1 MKDERLVRRF
11 IFLIPGATGNRELP
25 ELFRFGGYRSVPGE
39 HGTFSW
45 TWMDTPSGTLR
56 LAGLRIRS
64 GEARGR
70 RAVRPPLSVHSI
82 TESRALDPGPPA
94 DTLLKGL
101 HLVPLLLQEGFGHG
115 FFLDNGSFTFSAR
128 VYRARFRLPG
138 EAAGSAGHRFLELSW
153 DGASTEPLCCATYIR
168 DRLKWV
174 PCPSDWVRIG
184 MAALGTA
191 EPGTLPPPGDP
202 VTAAE
207 ALERQAEVFIRRQA
221 DRMKLNV
228 EGALRDLDPEFVHDI
243 RVATRRSRFVL
254 RLLPAAPG
262 NDPTDPLRAALRWV
276 ARSCGAVRDLDILA
290 LYLRET
296 LPLMGAGPDEAR
308 RLLSLV
314 RDHRSTAWRRMARTL
329 RSLRFRDVR
338 DRLSA
343 FRPPPAERPE
353 QTVAPSAGPSAA
365 APPADVPPPAPPD
378 PGALAAAVRDTRRAA
393 VRVCR
398 AGRRAVEHLDP
409 AELHRVR
416 ILFKRLRYTAEFY
429 SPWIDPV
436 LRPVLSRIVAIQ
448 DCLGAH
454 QDSRCA
460 LALLEELE
468 KGALAR
474 NLPDTPSPSLFSALA
489 ERLRLRAQGLREQFL
504 LLWKPFPGIL
514 RYFRQGLERLPA
526 AAPPAAGT
534 APPPPPAEKPWVAAL
549 RGTPGKGAADL
560 SGSCPCSPAGG
571 PEGSFET
578 VSHTADLALALRGR
592 DFPALLRAAVA
603 GVRSLLVAEGE
614 VRTRSATPFRVE
626 GENDADLLWR
636 LMNEILFLFDARRF
650 LVRSLRI
657 SALGPGR
664 LEGTLEGENLDPGR
678 HEVGHL
684 VKAATSHNLEIRRG
698 RDGLEAVVVLD
709 V

>member
-11 IFLIPGATGNRELP
+11 IFLIPGTSGNRDLP
-25 ELFRFGGYRSVPGE
+25 DLLRPGGYRSVPGD

-56 LAGLRIRS
+56 LAGLRVRS
-64 GEARGR
+64 SEPRGR
-70 RAVRPPLSVHSI
+70 RAVRPSLSIHSI
-82 TESRALDPGPPA
+82 TESRALDPGPAA

-101 HLVPLLLQEGFGHG
+101 HLTPVLLQEGFGHG
-115 FFLDNGSFTFSAR
+115 FFLENGGFTFSAR
-128 VYRARFRLPG
+128 VFRARFSLPG
-138 EAAGSAGHRFLELSW
+138 ETTGSDGHRFLELSW
-153 DGASTEPLCCATYIR
+153 EGLSTEPLCCATYLR

-174 PCPSDWVRIG
+174 LCPSDWVRIG
-184 MAALGTA
+184 MGVLGTA
-191 EPGTLPPPGDP
+191 EPGTPPPPGDP

-207 ALERQAEVFIRRQA
+207 PLERQAEVFLRRQA

-228 EGALRDLDPEFVHDI
+228 EGALRDLDPEFIHDI

-254 RLLPAAPG
+254 RLLSASAAGVPA
-262 NDPTDPLRAALRWV
+262 DTLRAGLRWA

-290 LYLRET
+290 LYLREN
-296 LPLMGAGPDEAR
+296 LPLMDTGPDEAR

-314 RDHRSTAWRRMARTL
+314 RDHRAAAWRRMARTL
-329 RSLRFRDVR
+329 RSIRFREVR

-343 FRPPPAERPE
+343 YRLSPAEQTIAPSSGPNAGASPPGVPPA
-353 QTVAPSAGPSAA
+353 G
-365 APPADVPPPAPPD
+365 PPD
-378 PGALAAAVRDTRRAA
+378 SDALSAAVRNTRRAA
-393 VRVCR
+393 LRVCR

-436 LRPVLSRIVAIQ
+436 LRPVLPRIVAVQ
-448 DCLGAH
+448 DCLGTH

-468 KGALAR
+468 KGAR
-474 NLPDTPSPSLFSALA
+474 EGTFPDTPSSALFSALA

-504 LLWKPFPGIL
+504 LLWKPFPGII
-514 RYFRQGLERLPA
+514 RCFRQGLERLPHT
-526 AAPPAAGT
+526 APAAAGT
-534 APPPPPAEKPWVAAL
+534 TPPPPPAEKPWVAAL
-549 RGTPGKGAADL
+549 RGTPGTEAGAFYGTNPDPSVA
-560 SGSCPCSPAGG
+560 AA
-571 PEGSFET
+571 EGSFET
-578 VSHTADLALALRGR
+578 IAHTADLALSLRGK
-592 DFPALLRAAVA
+592 DFPALLHAAVA

-614 VRTRSATPFRVE
+614 VRARSETPVRVE
-626 GENDADLLWR
+626 GENDTDLLWR
-636 LMNEILFLFDARRF
+636 LLNEILFLFDARRF

-664 LEGTLEGENLDPGR
+664 LEGSLEGENLDPGR
-678 HEVGHL
+678 HVVGHL

-698 RDGLEAVVVLD
+698 REGLEAVVVLD